1 MGSPLKPA
9 MRFFSRVASQGW
21 DDTMRPELAIACLYA
36 KAIFESEEPRLVN
49 IDEQQTPILVFTDG
63 AWEPDAEQPAGA
75 GVVVVDPVS
84 GTRCSH
90 EIDIPE
96 AVVNHWKGLGKSQL
110 IAELELLPVVI
121 CFEAYQQ
128 LFHRRRVLVFVDNN
142 AVRDTI
148 AKAST
153 RSLTLMVLL
162 SELHR
167 LWGSIQCLAWVSRV
181 PSKSNIADLPSRQ
194 LPAEAAKII
203 GGIHGPDLKPS
214 SSLCRVICDSTSF
227 VSHMRNVLM
236 KIEKHNSLEKKG

>member
-1 MGSPLKPA
+1 MTN
-9 MRFFSRVASQGW
+9 FH
-21 DDTMRPELAIACLYA
+21 
-36 KAIFESEEPRLVN
+36 
-49 IDEQQTPILVFTDG
+49 
-63 AWEPDAEQPAGA
+63 
-75 GVVVVDPVS
+75 
-84 GTRCSH
+84 RCAH

-96 AVVNHWKGLGKSQL
+96 AVVNHWKGSGKSQL

-121 CFEAYQQ
+121 CFEAYKQ

-167 LWGSIQCLAWVSRV
+167 LCGSIQCLAWVSRV
-181 PSKSNIADLPSRQ
+181 PSKSDIADLPSRQ

-203 GGIHGPDLKPS
+203 GGVHDPDLRPT
-214 SSLCRVICDSTSF
+214 SSLCEVICDSTSF

-236 KIEKHNSLEKKG
+236 KIEEHNKFGKEGVSLTFLATWLNQSHCLSCCLCGIVSSDLCEPESPFVSGRYQSIMEGKEII